1 MPLEIELVKAQFKVW
16 EYKWVETV
24 GNPHWPYAGKA
35 TETYT
40 YEYAMQTPAPHKMKL
55 VLTHHVNAHPI
66 PYLHLEVATA
76 NKKSQYQKP
85 DIMNKPILIGSLL
98 ELKIINARIH
108 GGGHFADEIQMEE
121 HLGVAQIW
129 QPLQFSWLRDDFDT
143 AGNYWSARAHVEE
156 NVKAKR
162 KYARKAQK
170 FLRMECVGPVRRSER
185 VAQRNKI

>member
-1 MPLEIELVKAQFKVW
+1 
-16 EYKWVETV
+16 
-24 GNPHWPYAGKA
+24 
-35 TETYT
+35 
-40 YEYAMQTPAPHKMKL
+40 
-55 VLTHHVNAHPI
+55 
-66 PYLHLEVATA
+66 LHLEVATA

-85 DIMNKPILIGSLL
+85 DIMNKSILIGSLL
-98 ELKIINARIH
+98 ELKIINERIH
-108 GGGHFADEIQMEE
+108 GGGQFADEIQMEE

-170 FLRMECVGPVRRSER
+170 FLLMECVGPVRRSER
-185 VAQRNKI
+185 IAQRNKI